1 MTDFDNLRAPVIN
14 CTLKRAPEPSN
25 TQGLIDVSARIMER
39 NGVKVSHTRAVKMAL
54 NNPARDHGRQNRTT
68 TSTSRC

>member
-1 MTDFDNLRAPVIN
+1 MTEAIELLDQNLVDRMRVLAADHPDTGGPHGTVV
-14 CTLKRAPEPSN
+14 TDDM
-25 TQGLIDVSARIMER
+25 Q
-39 NGVKVSHTRAVKMAL
+39 MAL